1 MSDYWQ
7 KVQAISNAVD
17 NLRSSP
23 DDELVDAAA
32 VLTSA
37 CRDMAGGPVVVRW
50 SQDEKPIVNGV
61 AVRRVKHVNRDDA
74 GNIESTEDV
83 WQSEVNPGAV
93 VQL

>member
-1 MSDYWQ
+1 MNNYWA
-7 KVQAISNAVD
+7 KVNAISDAIA
-17 NLRSSP
+17 NLRTSP

-32 VLTSA
+32 VLTAA

-93 VQL
+93 VQF